1 MGKKRNFQYE
11 SENTNN
17 SNKGNNNDKK
27 KKKMF
32 KNNEKKNFNAE
43 INITKTKDQTP
54 N

>member
-27 KKKMF
+27 KKKCL
-32 KNNEKKNFNAE
+32 KTVKKK
-43 INITKTKDQTP
+43 ISTLK
-54 N
+54 

>member
-27 KKKMF
+27 KKKCLKTM
-32 KNNEKKNFNAE
+32 KKK
-43 INITKTKDQTP
+43 ISTLK
-54 N
+54 